1 MRKFQLFIIMIIGL
15 AIFAGCE
22 NTNSDG
28 PLGIANESS
37 VSLMKTGEKS
47 VMPQTITSTGTVT
60 VIHGVPGLT
69 VDVYINGSKTL
80 AAFEPWTVTDPLQ
93 LPEGN
98 YNIVIVPKGGNP
110 ANPAI
115 SGSAFL
121 PAGANVSIIAHL
133 TAAGSPTLTVFV
145 NDVSSLKSGTGRL
158 TVRHTA
164 QAPAVDLRLYRGETT
179 DKMLGVFTNLTNPNQ
194 ITSDL
199 RPGDYT
205 VTLTPT
211 GTSTVVYGPITFGLN
226 PKRSTIFYA
235 VGSISDGS
243 FRILTQKIN
252 LYYGK

>member
-1 MRKFQLFIIMIIGL
+1 MRNLVLVLMSLLIGL
-15 AIFAGCE
+15 FTVGCNQADEPVGISSEGSAALSKSRPSVETAI
-22 NTNSDG
+22 
-28 PLGIANESS
+28 SS
-37 VSLMKTGEKS
+37 A
-47 VMPQTITSTGTVT
+47 QTGTVT

-69 VDVYINGSKTL
+69 VDVYVNGSKTL

-98 YNIVIVPKGGNP
+98 YNIVIVPEGGNP

-133 TAAGSPTLTVFV
+133 TATGAPTLSVFV
-145 NDVSSLKSGTGRL
+145 NDVSDLKSGTGRL

-164 QAPAVDLRLYRGETT
+164 QAPAVDLQLYRGDST
-179 DKMLGVFTNLTNPNQ
+179 DKLLGVFRNLSNPNQ
-194 ITSDL
+194 ISSDA

-205 VTLTPT
+205 VTLTPS
-211 GTSTVVYGPITFGLN
+211 GTSTVVFGPTTFGLQ

-243 FRILTQKIN
+243 FRLLAQKIN
-252 LYYGK
+252 LNYGK